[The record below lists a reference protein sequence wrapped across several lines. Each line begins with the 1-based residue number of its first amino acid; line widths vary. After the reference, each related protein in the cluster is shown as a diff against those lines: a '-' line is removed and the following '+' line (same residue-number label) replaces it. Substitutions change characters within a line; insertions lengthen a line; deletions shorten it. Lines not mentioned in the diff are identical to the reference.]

1 MRDLDPEAR
10 RVLELARAARTP
22 GVEDKA
28 RVARRLAGA
37 IGAAAVATLPA
48 SAAGSAAATQSATG
62 GTAAAQAA
70 TGGTAAAQAAAVG
83 KAAIKA
89 AANGTAAALSG
100 AAKLWILAGALSA
113 AALAGYAV
121 SSQPA
126 PARTK
131 APPLSAARISATPF
145 APTSTSTPAPT
156 STSTST
162 STSTPT
168 SVASPQPSSAVQTGA
183 APAAAVP
190 AHTSLKPSDKS
201 ARPLSAPAANSDA
214 LDAELD
220 LLHRAQLAWR
230 ERDAAGALRLLDEH
244 RARYPRSQLQLER
257 DTLRVLTLCEL
268 GQHAQAT
275 RLARSLLGRAASS
288 PLRASLEE
296 SCALK

>member
-28 RVARRLAGA
+28 RVARRLAGTV
-37 IGAAAVATLPA
+37 GAAAVATLPA
-48 SAAGSAAATQSATG
+48 SAAASAAATQSATG
-62 GTAAAQAA
+62 ATAVAQAA
-70 TGGTAAAQAAAVG
+70 AGGKAVAQSAAASAAAAQAAASV
-83 KAAIKA
+83 K
-89 AANGTAAALSG
+89 AAALSG
-100 AAKLWILAGALSA
+100 AVKLWIVAGALSA
-113 AALAGYAV
+113 AALASYALP
-121 SSQPA
+121 SQPV
-126 PARTK
+126 PARTQ
-131 APPLSAARISATPF
+131 APPLPAARVAEKLIPPTPTPTRTPPSAAAQ
-145 APTSTSTPAPT
+145 TS
-156 STSTST
+156 
-162 STSTPT
+162 
-168 SVASPQPSSAVQTGA
+168 A
-183 APAAAVP
+183 APAATAQVHP
-190 AHTSLKPSDKS
+190 PLKPSDKS
-201 ARPLSAPAANSDA
+201 AHPVSAPAAA

-268 GQHAQAT
+268 GQTAQAT
-275 RLARSLLGRAASS
+275 RLARSLLGRAAHS